1 MLADNNDTNLVVI
14 TYVMDVK
21 VDTVAEF
28 VEMVMDIALRLSKIG
43 LYMVDQH
50 IVGART
56 MYQIKIV

>member
-1 MLADNNDTNLVVI
+1 MLADNNDTNSVVI

-28 VEMVMDIALRLSKIG
+28 VEMVMDIAFRLSKIG

-50 IVGART
+50 IVGVRT

>member
-50 IVGART
+50 IVGVRT